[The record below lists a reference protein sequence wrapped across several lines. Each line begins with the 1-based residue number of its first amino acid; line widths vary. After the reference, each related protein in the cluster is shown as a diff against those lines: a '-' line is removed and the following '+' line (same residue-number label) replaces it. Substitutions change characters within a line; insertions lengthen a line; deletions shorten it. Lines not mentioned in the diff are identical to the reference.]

1 MVIEKCKLKSQKSKD
16 QVLTMPS
23 SGRCVW
29 NMGAFHMIQQGVQ
42 MGKTRKH
49 LLAVNPVIFN
59 SSYIPNINVCTCST
73 KDI

>member
-1 MVIEKCKLKSQKSKD
+1 
-16 QVLTMPS
+16 
-23 SGRCVW
+23 
-29 NMGAFHMIQQGVQ
+29 MILQGVQ